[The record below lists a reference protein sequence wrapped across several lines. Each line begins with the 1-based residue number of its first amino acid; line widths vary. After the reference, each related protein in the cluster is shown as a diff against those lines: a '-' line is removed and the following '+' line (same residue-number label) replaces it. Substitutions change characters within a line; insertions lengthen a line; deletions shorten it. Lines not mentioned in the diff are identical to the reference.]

1 MQATAGA
8 DSDVCFSDFIDES
21 AYHSG
26 LAESGHLSGAPDSS
40 PAAAAVA
47 ASGRESRQ
55 AVQRAADGSGKAYT
69 SYSLSAT
76 ASTPSASTA
85 STGSPRQS
93 SDAPSPYGPT
103 ESALTSAPT
112 SPPAPLN
119 ESSSPATKQ
128 AAAFMD
134 STSSGPEGLEQFAA
148 AWHAHQQALAF
159 HTDQAAALQAAAIAA
174 AAAGH
179 PFVMPPTS
187 GASQPASP
195 FATSFPQHPHPL
207 AVPPPP
213 PSQQQQ
219 PQAHQLP
226 PTSIPY
232 YGGAQLPNEWIQA
245 ANLAQGYSG
254 TTTPVTVPG
263 FPPLLPPAPP
273 LSAVPAPSPLQS
285 LHQLGQAASP
295 VADPG
300 LYALHA
306 SLDMQARLAAYA
318 ASASPAGPSNP
329 AADLYP
335 AQSHSLPGSAP
346 PSSAPS
352 PLVSGP
358 THFRSPSGPKGKSV
372 LRGVANKNASGS
384 QGPSRARS
392 ARSSQ
397 QGSPLASPSATPHH
411 EFATSSTSSLNAPA
425 PATHQRPLPAMP
437 PARVDITSFSGPTS
451 AAVSPSSLYP
461 YTNMPARPSAL
472 GLSST
477 TSSAVPSRQPSPQP
491 PVVDYDFSSLEQDLD
506 RFSSAGGFAS
516 AAAAAIASVSPTSAG
531 HAALPSTSGVTYD
544 GRRVS
549 SSRPHDAYGVGG
561 YGGAPTPRLEPGALP
576 SPRVL
581 TDVLGESV
589 YFPPPGS
596 AKGSSPA
603 ASGSAGTGS
612 VGQSPAAG
620 PGSVAGSSTAA
631 KTMVGCAASPAAD
644 SSSPAG
650 STILDEESA
659 EALSRKDP
667 IAAQV
672 WRMFHKAKNTMPN
685 GARMENLTWRLM
697 SMTLKKRKEDG
708 TASPAAGSASPL
720 PLSIPT
726 YAELAQQRSAAV
738 QTHASAPSSNAPSP
752 GTEARRAEEEEGR
765 DTVQPLESVGAPSG
779 RIRAARERER
789 ERLHSVE
796 TRRSEIEAQQA
807 PEHEEEEQRGRRRR
821 GRGENLSKSASA
833 TPESEEQHDD
843 IMDWRALSK
852 SRSRSRAPDM
862 MDWRGQSRSRSR
874 APDFRVSAAPP
885 AIDSTNAVANFS
897 RFFNDSSL
905 PSPILEQ
912 DGSPLGS
919 QFTAP
924 QDAVAINGAATDLT
938 AAQDANSQALAEL
951 ATSLGLSPQDQAA
964 LFGSAAARFDGHGM
978 LELPSPSSMAAG
990 TSGTTSAS
998 AATTPHAFAFP
1009 STAPS
1014 PDGAGPDPNL
1024 AAIESTLNQLI
1035 SLHQLSTP
1043 SPTAQPPPEGLPKSP
1058 ASPRGQALP
1067 PPPPL
1072 VGDKRERT
1080 MSTSSTKSSAQQH
1093 LQQFITVRVCRRP
1106 RSLPPPTGGVDENV
1120 FRPSQGRKA
1129 SSGSA
1134 KGSSASSSRR
1144 ASAAASSPY
1153 ANATTLAQ
1161 AARPFS
1167 FGAAATAAAA
1177 AANAPSPSASGISL
1191 ARPQQV
1197 SPQPSQPSTPYV
1209 DTGLPAFLS
1218 GSAPPSALVGSPD
1231 GSLYGSQNDA
1241 SHSLYDYFNSP
1252 YQAAPY
1258 LAQNQLDTFGSA
1270 PASVDPSQLLNRS
1283 VAPSSLSS
1291 EPSSWGI
1298 SAHSLDS
1305 SATGAISPLDEDGHK
1320 KPAVK
1325 ARRPTGAR
1333 SASASSLPTLANKV
1347 KVGTVSRPHSR
1358 SNTISLPGTIK
1369 EGQPLGAV
1377 AVEPAGAAEPESIFV
1392 NGDGDGTSPDD
1403 AEDGGGSTAQSRA
1416 LKKLA
1421 PNGEPL
1427 RCINC
1432 QTENTPLWRRGAD
1445 GNPLCNACG
1454 LFRNLHGVDRPAKL
1468 NTGVIKKRNRTR
1480 GPKDPN
1486 KKSNRSRRNS
1496 AAGSEPAPSTSSARK
1511 DRVGAGAP
1519 YPNAAARAAQ
1529 QGQQSFDEVI

>member
-1 MQATAGA
+1 MQATAGT

-26 LAESGHLSGAPDSS
+26 GLEPGQAVDNSS
-40 PAAAAVA
+40 PAAAGGPSAHLPLPGTDSHDAVN
-47 ASGRESRQ
+47 G
-55 AVQRAADGSGKAYT
+55 VADSLGKAPH
-69 SYSLSAT
+69 S

-93 SDAPSPYGPT
+93 SDAQSPYGPT

-112 SPPAPLN
+112 SPPPPQY
-119 ESSSPATKQ
+119 SSSPASKQ
-128 AAAFMD
+128 ASSAALMD
-134 STSSGPEGLEQFAA
+134 PNAPRPEGLEQFAA

-195 FATSFPQHPHPL
+195 FATSFPHNTHLQ
-207 AVPPPP
+207 AVQPP
-213 PSQQQQ
+213 Q
-219 PQAHQLP
+219 PQPQLP
-226 PTSIPY
+226 PVPSTSMPF

-263 FPPLLPPAPP
+263 FPPLYPQGSQPN
-273 LSAVPAPSPLQS
+273 AVASPLQS

-318 ASASPAGPSNP
+318 SATSPAGSSTNP
-329 AADLYP
+329 ATDFYT
-335 AQSHSLPGSAP
+335 AQSQLLNGSAP
-346 PSSAPS
+346 SSSAPS
-352 PLVSGP
+352 PVVASSA
-358 THFRSPSGPKGKSV
+358 HFRSPSGPAKGKAV
-372 LRGVANKNASGS
+372 LRAAGKAANSS
-384 QGPSRARS
+384 QGGQRLRS
-392 ARSSQ
+392 AKSSQ
-397 QGSPLASPSATPHH
+397 QGSPLASPAATPNN
-411 EFATSSTSSLNAPA
+411 EFASHPA
-425 PATHQRPLPAMP
+425 AVSQSAMHPPVTHQRPLPAMP
-437 PARVDITSFSGPTS
+437 PARIDTTASPASTS
-451 AAVSPSSLYP
+451 AAVSPSPLYQ
-461 YTNMPARPSAL
+461 YTNPPARPSAL
-472 GLSST
+472 GLSSN
-477 TSSAVPSRQPSPQP
+477 TSSTVASPLNYSP
-491 PVVDYDFSSLEQDLD
+491 PPAIVDYDFSSLEQDLD

-516 AAAAAIASVSPTSAG
+516 AAAAAIASVSPTSTG
-531 HAALPSTSGVTYD
+531 HPALPSTSAAGAYD

-561 YGGAPTPRLEPGALP
+561 YGGASTPRLEPGALP
-576 SPRVL
+576 SPRIL

-603 ASGSAGTGS
+603 PSGSAGAGS
-612 VGQSPAAG
+612 AGQSPAAG
-620 PGSVAGSSTAA
+620 AGSAGGSSAAA
-631 KTMVGCAASPAAD
+631 KTSAYAPSPAAE

-708 TASPAAGSASPL
+708 SAPSGSGSLHGTVHSTPDPL
-720 PLSIPT
+720 AIPT
-726 YAELAQQRSAAV
+726 FAELAQQRSTAIPTNV
-738 QTHASAPSSNAPSP
+738 SAPSSNAPSP

-765 DTVQPLESVGAPSG
+765 DTVQPLESVGASSG

-789 ERLHSVE
+789 ERLSSIDTRGARVE
-796 TRRSEIEAQQA
+796 MQQA
-807 PEHEEEEQRGRRRR
+807 PDHEEEERGRRRR

-833 TPESEEQHDD
+833 TPESEEQTDD

-885 AIDSTNAVANFS
+885 AVDSTNAVANFS
-897 RFFNDSSL
+897 RFFDNASL

-919 QFTAP
+919 QPPVTQNGNP
-924 QDAVAINGAATDLT
+924 LLGAIDVPS
-938 AAQDANSQALAEL
+938 AQDANSAALVEL
-951 ATSLGLSPQDQAA
+951 ATSLGLSPQDQAT
-964 LFGSAAARFDGHGM
+964 LFGSAAARFDGHS
-978 LELPSPSSMAAG
+978 LLDLPSPPGMP
-990 TSGTTSAS
+990 TTSNIGS
-998 AATTPHAFAFP
+998 SNVTSPTLGNTPQTFAFP
-1009 STAPS
+1009 QTAPS
-1014 PDGAGPDPNL
+1014 PDGSGPDPNL
-1024 AAIESTLNQLI
+1024 AAIENTLNQLI

-1043 SPTAQPPPEGLPKSP
+1043 SPTSQPAPEPTPTPKSP
-1058 ASPRGQALP
+1058 ASPRSTALP
-1067 PPPPL
+1067 PPP

-1080 MSTSSTKSSAQQH
+1080 MSSSSSKSSAQQH
-1093 LQQFITVRVCRRP
+1093 LQQFIT
-1106 RSLPPPTGGVDENV
+1106 
-1120 FRPSQGRKA
+1120 GRKA
-1129 SSGSA
+1129 SSSSG

-1144 ASAAASSPY
+1144 VSAAASSPY

-1167 FGAAATAAAA
+1167 FGAAASAAAA
-1177 AANAPSPSASGISL
+1177 AASASPSASGISL

-1209 DTGLPAFLS
+1209 ENGLPAFLS
-1218 GSAPPSALVGSPD
+1218 GSAPPSALVGSPE
-1231 GSLYGSQNDA
+1231 GSLYGSHTEA

-1252 YQAAPY
+1252 YQPAPY
-1258 LAQNQLDTFGSA
+1258 LSPNQLDTFGSA
-1270 PASVDPSQLLNRS
+1270 PAGVDPSQLLNRS
-1283 VAPSSLSS
+1283 VAPSSVSS

-1298 SAHSLDS
+1298 SSHSVDS

-1320 KPAVK
+1320 KASLK
-1325 ARRPTGAR
+1325 AKRPTGAR

-1347 KVGTVSRPHSR
+1347 KANTSSRPHSR

-1369 EGQPLGAV
+1369 EGHPLDVEAV
-1377 AVEPAGAAEPESIFV
+1377 AASFEPESIFV
-1392 NGDGDGTSPDD
+1392 NGDAGFASPDD
-1403 AEDGGGSTAQSRA
+1403 AEDGSSASAQA
-1416 LKKLA
+1416 KAPQKLA

-1486 KKSNRSRRNS
+1486 KKTNRARRNS
-1496 AAGSEPAPSTSSARK
+1496 AAGPEPVPSSSSARK

-1529 QGQQSFDEVI
+1529 QGQQGFDELV